1 MLNNNKEKAIAI
13 NTRHLPY
20 KQGVTG
26 SNPVVPTKALQFAR
40 LFFSTYI
47 IMNYTTTFLLF
58 ICIFLFSCS
67 ATKSV
72 YILTE
77 DVNVETISSCRNSSI
92 SNFSNNPKL
101 KSIQQQSIKEQSEVQ
116 KVKTVSNKED
126 AKYKIKSSK
135 IVITEK
141 CGQTNNSEKPSYN
154 LAQTLAFEN
163 VDTQELIEFKS
174 DTNIVPHQE
183 LSNINSL
190 LAQIPSFESYIPV
203 LTKNNISLL
212 KSYLAKKK

>member
-1 MLNNNKEKAIAI
+1 LILVSCG
-13 NTRHLPY
+13 T
-20 KQGVTG
+20 
-26 SNPVVPTKALQFAR
+26 TK
-40 LFFSTYI
+40 T
-47 IMNYTTTFLLF
+47 
-58 ICIFLFSCS
+58 
-67 ATKSV
+67 V
-72 YILTE
+72 YVLTE
-77 DVNVETISSCRNSSI
+77 DIYVETVSSCRNGSI
-92 SNFSNNPKL
+92 SMFSNSPKL

-163 VDTQELIEFKS
+163 VDTQQLIEFKS

-190 LAQIPSFESYIPV
+190 VAQIPPFESYIPV
-203 LTKNNISLL
+203 LTKNNISSL